1 MTADAGKDVEKE
13 DHCWWDRKLIQPLW
27 KSVWWFLRKLHIV
40 LPENS
45 SIPLLGLYPKD
56 SSIYNK
62 YTCSIIFIPAL
73 FITARSWKEPRCPA
87 TEEMDTENAVHFISL
102 TYRVIPDRSGR
113 LQMCNFSGV
122 PDNRGRKAF
131 FS

>member
-1 MTADAGKDVEKE
+1 MVK
-13 DHCWWDRKLIQPLW
+13 PLW

-87 TEEMDTENAVHFISL
+87 TEEMDTENAVH
-102 TYRVIPDRSGR
+102 
-113 LQMCNFSGV
+113 LQNEVLLSY
-122 PDNRGRKAF
+122 
-131 FS
+131 